1 MILRLVALLMLFGL
15 GLAPLAQAGPRP
27 APRADAALE
36 AVFAEQRLAL
46 ALIRHGDAAADPLA
60 LIMAARIQQRI
71 GTRTATDSPL
81 GVAAVLERATRLA
94 GTRQD
99 LLGLIGDVRAEGM
112 RGAVIGPRLERY
124 FAPVDGLQQ
133 VLVRFVGGVP
143 AKVEWD
149 NAGREFLEVEILDA
163 RGQTV
168 CKRRGQGRDCFWI
181 PPAEGESYEIRIRNA
196 GPSGAEF
203 SLFHN

>member
-1 MILRLVALLMLFGL
+1 
-15 GLAPLAQAGPRP
+15 
-27 APRADAALE
+27 
-36 AVFAEQRLAL
+36 
-46 ALIRHGDAAADPLA
+46 
-60 LIMAARIQQRI
+60 MAASIQQRI